1 MNNIWKYKVD
11 LVDAGVFEEI
21 EKDRGIDIP
30 RALKDFISDYNAATP
45 EKHFFM
51 INSDEKVFGAVLS
64 FNKNEQDIDSVF
76 TALDVVKDKK
86 NIPFAIDP
94 FGNYICLDVNSGVV
108 FFWNHETEE
117 FYSSKKDLENF
128 INDLY

>member
-1 MNNIWKYKVD
+1 MDNIWKYKVD
-11 LVDAGVFEEI
+11 LVDAAVFGEI

-30 RALKDFISDYNAATP
+30 RALKEFVSEYNAATP
-45 EKHFFM
+45 EKHCFM

-76 TALDVVKDKK
+76 TALEVVKDKK
-86 NIPFAIDP
+86 IIPFAIDP

-108 FFWNHETEE
+108 VFWNHETEA
-117 FYSSKKDLENF
+117 FYSSNKDLESF